1 MRAEKLG
8 DALVS
13 AGLSRA
19 EMEFGAAVIKFL
31 KSGGTAVRA
40 HALIDATAERMSG
53 RGLDLHAAPSGR
65 SMFAPTRQPVEDGA
79 AFSGL
84 PSGQLNNASPSSFN
98 RGGEGRIADAQESHS
113 RCALPVREPKPQRAA
128 IDFGEAAHAIKTR
141 LAQTVLDRVKTS
153 DGRAWGDVGA
163 HELDGMWRDGALARA
178 IRDHIGVLSNT
189 QRFMTV
195 RDLVNAETFEAI
207 RSKVHG
213 A

>member
-53 RGLDLHAAPSGR
+53 RGHVGIAVNGHTNYS
-65 SMFAPTRQPVEDGA
+65 PTRQPVEDGA
-79 AFSGL
+79 ASSGL